1 MISENQWAVI
11 NSLFELKR
19 FDALWNV
26 IDSYYTRMFRDDITD
41 VERIAEYTYITQQLN
56 KYISK
61 RKEILISYENIED
74 MMGQLVVWLGEAQ
87 QYASERRELVYGFLR
102 DSWTWEVLSALG
114 DIAEGMEN
122 EEPEEEWED
131 E

>member
-1 MISENQWAVI
+1 MISENQWTVI

-26 IDSYYTRMFRDDITD
+26 IDSYYIRMFRDDITD

-61 RKEILISYENIED
+61 RKETLISYENIED
-74 MMGQLVVWLGEAQ
+74 MMGQLVVWLGESQ

-102 DSWTWEVLSALG
+102 DSWTWEVLNALG
-114 DIAEGMEN
+114 DIAERMEN

>member
-1 MISENQWAVI
+1 MIAEAQWSVI
-11 NSLFELKR
+11 NQLFELKR

-26 IDSYYTRMFRDDITD
+26 IDAYYTKMFRDPLTD

-61 RKEILISYENIED
+61 RKETLISCESIED
-74 MMGQLVVWLGEAQ
+74 MMGQLVVWLGESQ
-87 QYASERRELVYGFLR
+87 QYAPERKELVYGFLR
-102 DSWTWEVLSALG
+102 DSWIWEALNYLG
-114 DIAEGMEN
+114 DIAEMMD
-122 EEPEEEWED
+122 EEEQEEEWEV